1 MTALVVAVLATAAAL
16 VVALTVLLIRQRI
29 VQRRRRAAPVLYSDV
44 QLRLLTQAALA
55 ALLDEARETL
65 ARQQHGNQ

>member
-29 VQRRRRAAPVLYSDV
+29 VQRRRHAAPVLYSDT

-65 ARQQHGNQ
+65 ARQRHGNQ